1 MNAGSSYITFYGFF
15 VCINIFKFYIK
26 NCVACF
32 GAYRKDNVLRLW
44 NYLLELLRARR
55 MRLELSL
62 QLQQNFQEMLY
73 ILDSMEELKLRLLSD
88 DYGKHLMGVE
98 DLLQKHSLVEAD
110 INVLGERVK
119 AVVQQSQRFLDQETT
134 EGYRPCDPAI
144 IVERVQQLEVR
155 TQC

>member
-1 MNAGSSYITFYGFF
+1 
-15 VCINIFKFYIK
+15 
-26 NCVACF
+26 
-32 GAYRKDNVLRLW
+32 
-44 NYLLELLRARR
+44 

-62 QLQQNFQEMLY
+62 QLQQNFQEMIY
-73 ILDSMEELKLRLLSD
+73 ILDSMEELKLRLMSD

-119 AVVQQSQRFLDQETT
+119 AVVHHSQRFLDDESN

-144 IVERVQQLEVR
+144 IIDRVTQLEVISSFLP
-155 TQC
+155 TTFLLT